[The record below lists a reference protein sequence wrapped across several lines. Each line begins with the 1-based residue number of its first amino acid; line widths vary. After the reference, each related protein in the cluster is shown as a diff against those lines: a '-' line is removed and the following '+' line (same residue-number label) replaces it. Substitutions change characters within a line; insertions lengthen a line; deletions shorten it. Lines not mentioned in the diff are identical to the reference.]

1 MRRSV
6 VTLVASLAAAIA
18 APCPAVALE
27 MALVLLNDVSNSMD
41 DAEYAMVKDG
51 YRAAFS
57 DPEVVAAIGANSG
70 GVAVAYVEFSGK
82 HEVILV
88 KGWDVLT
95 DADSARAFGDAV
107 ARAPRTSAGDTAMAA
122 GVAKAAQLLLAGGFG
137 GARLVIDI
145 ASDHPYDGGRTAGV
159 RDRAVAAG
167 ITINALPIVDDR
179 IIGTFDGRMT
189 YSTVQWGAA
198 TMTEF
203 YISDVIGGG
212 GRFAI
217 EARSYE
223 VFGEALKRK
232 LLREL
237 IASPG
242 GGGPDRGLVVAT
254 LSATE

>member
-1 MRRSV
+1 MRPFAIPI
-6 VTLVASLAAAIA
+6 VAVLAASVA
-18 APCPAVALE
+18 APFPARALE
-27 MALVLLNDVSNSMD
+27 MALVLLSDVSNSMD
-41 DAEYAMVKDG
+41 DDEYAMVKDG

-70 GVAVAYVEFSGK
+70 GVAIAYVEFSGK
-82 HEVILV
+82 NEVVLV
-88 KGWDVLT
+88 KGWDVLV
-95 DADSARAFGDAV
+95 DADSARAFGNAV
-107 ARAPRTSAGDTAMAA
+107 ARAPRTGAGDTAMSA
-122 GVAKAAQLLLAGGFG
+122 GIAQAAQLLLDGRFD

-159 RDRAVAAG
+159 RDRVVAAG
-167 ITINALPIVDDR
+167 ITINALPIIDDR

-203 YISDVIGGG
+203 YINDVIGGDG
-212 GRFAI
+212 SFAI

-223 VFGEALKRK
+223 AFGEALKRK

-242 GGGPDRGLVVAT
+242 GESDRGPVVAS
-254 LSATE
+254 LSATR